1 MPPSLGGK
9 NARTTEQPTAL
20 QEIPEPYQRLL
31 HAAWSLEALGHCSLP
46 ASVLLEFSCSAITSI
61 VALFALCRPRRQHRG
76 SKCPCYAWAD
86 SPFQTKKTS
95 EEILGRLQHL
105 VL

>member
-1 MPPSLGGK
+1 MLEQQSNLPPCKKFRSHISACFMP
-9 NARTTEQPTAL
+9 
-20 QEIPEPYQRLL
+20 
-31 HAAWSLEALGHCSLP
+31 AWSLEALGHCSLP